1 MPNTASQILLQ
12 IVFILLNAFFAGS
25 EIAFLSLSQ
34 IKLSKKAEDG
44 DKTAAAL
51 LKVVENP
58 NTFLSGIQ
66 VAITLSGF
74 LSAAFGTENFSG
86 YLDDFMLGTLHLPLP
101 AGVVSVISTVLVT
114 VIISFFSIA
123 FGEMVPKRIAMQ
135 KPMMFAVPALH
146 VLRVVS
152 VVFAPMFALLNVC
165 TNGTL
170 RLMGM
175 KVEAEEGVASEEDL
189 RLMVE
194 SSGEQGTID
203 QDEQEWIEN
212 VFDFNDMTASSAM
225 TPEPDVTAFSL
236 DEDPEEILKA
246 IRETGLSRYPVYE
259 DDDVNDICGILN
271 ARDFLLNLQEENP
284 RPLKELLRPAYFVP
298 ESVHADQLFKDM
310 QAQKQHLAVV
320 VDEYG
325 GTAGVI
331 TIEDLLEEIV
341 GDIFDEFDPA
351 EPQELTEMGKGMWRV
366 AGSMRVEEFA
376 EALDFELPEDRDYDT
391 VAGLILSC
399 LPSIPE
405 DGTTPSVEVCG
416 LQFDVQTIEDRK
428 ILWAMVH
435 KITPP
440 PQAEDE
446 EAEEKNHRSRQRED
460 EDKDEPRRDKD
471 RKEKDRK
478 ERE

>member
-1 MPNTASQILLQ
+1 MPNIASQILLQ

-236 DEDPEEILKA
+236 DEDPQEILKT

>member
-1 MPNTASQILLQ
+1 MPNIASQILLQ

-101 AGVVSVISTVLVT
+101 AGVVSVLSTVLVT

-236 DEDPEEILKA
+236 DEDPQEILKA

-435 KITPP
+435 KITTP

-446 EAEEKNHRSRQRED
+446 EAEEKNHRNRQRED
-460 EDKDEPRRDKD
+460 EEKDEPRRDKD

>member
-1 MPNTASQILLQ
+1 MPNIASQILLQ

-225 TPEPDVTAFSL
+225 TPEPDVTAFAL
-236 DEDPEEILKA
+236 DEDPQEILTA

-259 DDDVNDICGILN
+259 DDINDICGILN

-460 EDKDEPRRDKD
+460 EEKDEPRRDKD

>member
-1 MPNTASQILLQ
+1 MPNIASQILLQ

-101 AGVVSVISTVLVT
+101 AGVVSVLSTVLVT

-460 EDKDEPRRDKD
+460 EEKDEPRRDKD

>member
-1 MPNTASQILLQ
+1 MPNIASQILLQ

-225 TPEPDVTAFSL
+225 TPEPDVTAFAL
-236 DEDPEEILKA
+236 DEDPQEILTA

-259 DDDVNDICGILN
+259 DDVNDICGILN

>member
-1 MPNTASQILLQ
+1 MPNIASQILLQ

-86 YLDDFMLGTLHLPLP
+86 YLDNFMLGTLHLPLP
-101 AGVVSVISTVLVT
+101 AGVVSVLSTVLVT

-460 EDKDEPRRDKD
+460 EEKDEPRRDKD

>member
-1 MPNTASQILLQ
+1 MPNIASQILLQ

-446 EAEEKNHRSRQRED
+446 ETEEKNHRSRQRED
-460 EDKDEPRRDKD
+460 EEKDEPRRDKD

>member
-1 MPNTASQILLQ
+1 MENLPAQILLQ
-12 IVFILLNAFFAGS
+12 VVFILLNAFFAGS
-25 EIAFLSLSQ
+25 EIAFLSLSP
-34 IKLSKKAEDG
+34 IKLSKQAEDG

-51 LKVVENP
+51 LKAVENP
-58 NTFLSGIQ
+58 NSFLSGIQ

-86 YLDDFMLGTLHLPLP
+86 YLDRFLLETLALPLP
-101 AGVVSVISTVLVT
+101 AGVASVISTVVVT
-114 VIISFFSIA
+114 IIISFFSIA
-123 FGEMVPKRIAMQ
+123 FGEMVPKRVAMQ
-135 KPMMFAVPALH
+135 KPMLFAVPAIK

-152 VVFAPMFALLNVC
+152 VVFAPMTALLDLC
-165 TNGTL
+165 TNGSL
-170 RLMGM
+170 RLLGM
-175 KVEAEEGVASEEDL
+175 KTEAEDGVASEEDL

-212 VFDFNDMTASSAM
+212 VFDFGDTTASNAM

-236 DEDPEEILKA
+236 EDSDQEIMET
-246 IRETGLSRYPVYE
+246 IRRTGLSRYPVYE
-259 DDDVNDICGILN
+259 EDINDICGILN
-271 ARDFLLNLQEENP
+271 ARDFLLNLQEESP

-310 QAQKQHLAVV
+310 QSQKQHLAVV

-325 GTAGVI
+325 GTAGII

-351 EPQELTEMGKGMWRV
+351 EPQDLTQVGDGVWRV
-366 AGSMRVEEFA
+366 AGSMRVEDFA
-376 EALDFELPEDRDYDT
+376 EEVDFDLPEDRDYDT
-391 VAGLILSC
+391 VAGMILSC

-405 DGTTPSVEVCG
+405 DGATPTVQVCG

-428 ILWAMVH
+428 ILWAIVR
-435 KITPP
+435 KVTPEP
-440 PQAEDE
+440 TPEEEDARRKRRKRDRSE
-446 EAEEKNHRSRQRED
+446 E
-460 EDKDEPRRDKD
+460 EDKGEHTE
-471 RKEKDRK
+471 KE
-478 ERE
+478 

>member
-1 MPNTASQILLQ
+1 MPNIASQILLQ

-194 SSGEQGTID
+194 SSGEQGAID

-236 DEDPEEILKA
+236 DEDPQEILKA

-460 EDKDEPRRDKD
+460 EEKDEPRRDKD

>member
-1 MPNTASQILLQ
+1 MPNIASQILLQ

-236 DEDPEEILKA
+236 DEDPQEILKA

-271 ARDFLLNLQEENP
+271 ARDFLLNLQEETP